1 MGPELDDPAAALV
14 SLLPELAVAVYES
27 APHRDAVR
35 RAAGRELTAR
45 QMAAV
50 VALARRPGATMSEL
64 AAALGTGRAA
74 ASELVERLVQKGVV
88 QRVPDAADRRAVRL
102 DLSPRA
108 RALAEAMQA
117 GWRADVEAAFD
128 DAPGLD
134 PAALIAFLDT
144 LLDRLKG
151 HRPR

>member
-1 MGPELDDPAAALV
+1 MGPEVDDPAAALV
-14 SLLPELAVAVYES
+14 ALLPELAVAVYET
-27 APHRDAVR
+27 APHGDAVR
-35 RAAGRELTAR
+35 RAAGRQLTAR
-45 QMAAV
+45 QMAVV

-64 AAALGTGRAA
+64 AAALGVGRAA

-88 QRVPDAADRRAVRL
+88 QRVPDPADRRAVRL

-117 GWRADVEAAFD
+117 GWRAEVEAAFD
-128 DAPGLD
+128 DTPSLD
-134 PAALIAFLDT
+134 PATLIAFLDA
-144 LLDRLKG
+144 LLDRLQG

>member
-1 MGPELDDPAAALV
+1 MVPELDDPATALV

-27 APHRDAVR
+27 APHWDAVR
-35 RAAGRELTAR
+35 RAAGHELTAR

-50 VALARRPGATMSEL
+50 VALARRPGASMTEL
-64 AAALGTGRAA
+64 AAALGVGRAA
-74 ASELVERLVQKGVV
+74 ASELVERLVQKAVV

-117 GWRADVEAAFD
+117 GWRTEVEAAFD
-128 DAPGLD
+128 DVAGLD
-134 PAALIAFLDT
+134 PSALIAFLDT
-144 LLDRLKG
+144 LLDRLKA

>member
-14 SLLPELAVAVYES
+14 SLLPELAVVVYES

-35 RAAGRELTAR
+35 RGAGRELTAR

-64 AAALGTGRAA
+64 AAALGVGRAA

-88 QRVPDAADRRAVRL
+88 QRVTDATDRRAVRL

-117 GWRADVEAAFD
+117 GWRAEVEAAFD
-128 DAPGLD
+128 DVPGLD
-134 PAALIAFLDT
+134 PTTLIAFLDT